1 MKVSVITIN
10 YNHSKQLEATI
21 RSVVGNAK
29 MLGNAFEEEVE
40 YIVIDGGSTDSS
52 ACVIRRYSEYI
63 SYWVSE
69 ADNGIYNAMNKG
81 ISVARGEY
89 CLFLNSGDTFYE
101 KDTLKKVLPCLDT
114 AFVCGNAVFKYAG
127 GMAEWDAPQTV
138 DVLFFMQRFSVCH
151 QSLFIRTSMLQLRPY
166 NESFQIVADYEQI
179 FYEIVVN
186 HRTYKKVDLP
196 VCYYGCDGI
205 SSNHENADSEKRE
218 VLNEFRYLGYIEADE
233 LLDLVNRLK
242 VGSRKYRL
250 LLFLTKRLVS
260 TH

>member
-1 MKVSVITIN
+1 MKYSIITVSFNSEKTI
-10 YNHSKQLEATI
+10 ERTI
-21 RSVVGNAK
+21 KSVLTQNE
-29 MLGNAFEEEVE
+29 NDYE
-40 YIVIDGGSTDSS
+40 YIIVDGASKDSTIDIIKHNESLFEGRLRWISEPDS
-52 ACVIRRYSEYI
+52 
-63 SYWVSE
+63 
-69 ADNGIYNAMNKG
+69 GIYNAMNKG

-101 KDTLKKVLPCLDT
+101 KDTLKKVLPCLDMD
-114 AFVCGNAVFKYAG
+114 FVCGNAVLKYAG